1 MKSQDW
7 KSPHLSILNS
17 QFSILNSIMD
27 YRLFWANLY
36 GTAVLTVFA
45 IAGTATALWSV
56 TPVGSVIF
64 VGLII
69 LGVIVLL
76 AK

>member
-1 MKSQDW
+1 
-7 KSPHLSILNS
+7 
-17 QFSILNSIMD
+17 MD

-56 TPVGSVIF
+56 TPIGSVIF
-64 VGLII
+64 VGLIV

-76 AK
+76 ANK